1 MIKICVVGEI
11 GSGKT
16 YISKLLAGNKYPLFN
31 ADLEV
36 SKLYASNKKIFLKL
50 KKIFPKFISTFPLKK
65 TELTNIVLSN
75 IKNIK
80 KIITIIHPEV
90 RKNMNLF
97 LKKNKKKKAV
107 ILDVPLLLENK
118 LNQDTDVIVFV
129 DVKKQLLLK
138 RLKKRDGYNPK
149 IIDLMKKIQIPA
161 DQKKLAAD
169 IIIENNFNPQ
179 KTRLRVKKAIDTILI

>member
-90 RKNMNLF
+90 RKNMSLF

>member
-65 TELTNIVLSN
+65 TELTNIILSN

-161 DQKKLAAD
+161 DQKKLVAD

>member
-50 KKIFPKFISTFPLKK
+50 KKIFPKFIRTFPLNK
-65 TELTNIVLSN
+65 TELTNIVLSK
-75 IKNIK
+75 IKNNK
-80 KIITIIHPEV
+80 KIIKIIHPEV

>member
-50 KKIFPKFISTFPLKK
+50 KKIFPKFIRTFPLNK

-149 IIDLMKKIQIPA
+149 IIDLMKKIKIPA

>member
-90 RKNMNLF
+90 RKNMSLF

-129 DVKKQLLLK
+129 GVKKQLLLK

>member
-50 KKIFPKFISTFPLKK
+50 KKIFPKFIGSFPLKK

-161 DQKKLAAD
+161 DQKKLVAD

>member
-1 MIKICVVGEI
+1 
-11 GSGKT
+11 
-16 YISKLLAGNKYPLFN
+16 
-31 ADLEV
+31 
-36 SKLYASNKKIFLKL
+36 
-50 KKIFPKFISTFPLKK
+50 
-65 TELTNIVLSN
+65 
-75 IKNIK
+75 
-80 KIITIIHPEV
+80 
-90 RKNMNLF
+90 MNLF

-107 ILDVPLLLENK
+107 IFDVPLLLENK

-149 IIDLMKKIQIPA
+149 IIYLMKKIQIPA
-161 DQKKLAAD
+161 DQKKLAAY

>member
-161 DQKKLAAD
+161 DQKKLVAD

>member
-97 LKKNKKKKAV
+97 LKKNKKKKSCYIGRAFTV
-107 ILDVPLLLENK
+107 RK
-118 LNQDTDVIVFV
+118 
-129 DVKKQLLLK
+129 
-138 RLKKRDGYNPK
+138 
-149 IIDLMKKIQIPA
+149 
-161 DQKKLAAD
+161 
-169 IIIENNFNPQ
+169 
-179 KTRLRVKKAIDTILI
+179 

>member
-50 KKIFPKFISTFPLKK
+50 KKIFPKFISSFPLKK

>member
-50 KKIFPKFISTFPLKK
+50 KKIFPKFIRTFPLKK

-80 KIITIIHPEV
+80 KIIKIIHPEV

>member
-50 KKIFPKFISTFPLKK
+50 KKIFPKFIRTFPLKK

-179 KTRLRVKKAIDTILI
+179 KQD

>member
-50 KKIFPKFISTFPLKK
+50 KKIFPKFIGSFPLKK

>member
-50 KKIFPKFISTFPLKK
+50 KKIFPKFIRTFPLNK

-80 KIITIIHPEV
+80 KIIKIIHPEV

-161 DQKKLAAD
+161 NQKKLAAD

>member
-50 KKIFPKFISTFPLKK
+50 KKIFPKFIRTFPLNK

>member
-50 KKIFPKFISTFPLKK
+50 KKIFPKFIGSFPLKK

-80 KIITIIHPEV
+80 KIIKIIHPEV

>member
-1 MIKICVVGEI
+1 MIKICIVGEI

-36 SKLYASNKKIFLKL
+36 SKLYATNKKIFLKL

-80 KIITIIHPEV
+80 KIIKIIHPEV

-149 IIDLMKKIQIPA
+149 IIDLMKKTQIPA

>member
-50 KKIFPKFISTFPLKK
+50 KKIFPKFIRTFPLKK

>member
-80 KIITIIHPEV
+80 KIIKIIHPEV